1 MATIKL
7 VVRTHQG
14 KLFDEICDHIVV
26 KERDGEFAIF
36 PNHVSVITS
45 FEEGF
50 IKFVSNEHTLYL
62 AVCSAV
68 VEFSNNVATVLAQE
82 AHVGK
87 DMKSAKEY
95 LEATRKDR
103 LENNRKL
110 DASLAMNEKELID
123 NIKKARAGNL

>member
-1 MATIKL
+1 MASVKL
-7 VVRTHQG
+7 VVNTHQG

-26 KERDGEFAIF
+26 KGPEGEFAIF
-36 PNHVSVITS
+36 PNHVNVITS
-45 FEEGF
+45 FAEGF
-50 IKFVSNEHTLYL
+50 IKFVKGSDTLYL
-62 AVCSAV
+62 CLSSAI

-87 DMKSAKEY
+87 DMKSSKEH
-95 LEATRKDR
+95 LEAKRKER

-110 DASLAMNEKELID
+110 DADLAMNEKELID

>member
-1 MATIKL
+1 MAAIKL

-14 KLFDEICDHIVV
+14 KLFDEICDHIVI
-26 KERDGEFAIF
+26 KEKDGEFAIF

-62 AVCSAV
+62 SVCSAV
-68 VEFSNNVATVLAQE
+68 VEFSNNVANILAQE
-82 AHVGK
+82 AHIGE

-95 LEATRKDR
+95 LEATRKER

-110 DASLAMNEKELID
+110 DADLAMNEKELID